1 MLDDDANKAIRR
13 YAMKQH
19 TITLNNA
26 YKQFTLDQDKI
37 LPPEETVKRFKTK
50 LKKIDLDILK
60 NTIRIDNGRL
70 NIPIYFSTC
79 GKDAAAVIGTKKQ
92 MGKGGTPAQ
101 AEASAVM
108 ELAERFSFFSF
119 AANPNN
125 FFIDK
130 FVNVKEDAIAFEMI
144 AKSVH
149 DESDDLKLSRKIFE
163 NLPLK
168 WTRGYNLTREK
179 EVLIPFDWFFAINEF
194 NGPSAGNCVEEALIQ
209 GICEIVERH
218 TSSIISQNKLKVPA
232 IRPESA
238 SDPLIT
244 EILQKYKNAGVDLY
258 LSDFSL
264 DTGIPTV
271 GVLAH
276 DPATFPHLS
285 EIVWTAGTTPNPQ
298 KALSRALTEVAQLA
312 GDFNTGANYVAS
324 GLPKFST
331 IEEADYVINPG
342 KRIDI
347 DDLPDQTDNNLKT
360 EILNCLSALAA
371 NNMEVLAINTMHS
384 QLVIPAFYTIIPG
397 AHFRERSLGT
407 SVAMFSAKHIFENRP
422 TKEAILELEAM
433 DKVLPG
439 KYYIHFYLG
448 ASNLAINDPKT
459 ALTSL
464 RRALTLNPTRQDI
477 PSIYSYLGV
486 ALKEMGE
493 YRQALA
499 NLQEGVKLDSC
510 RTDIYNLM
518 GFCHFKLKE
527 HEKAIRDFKKVIEL
541 DPSSA
546 IDYANIASNYR
557 QMGEKQ
563 KAIRYYQMAI
573 TLDDTI
579 QFAREHL
586 QELTG

>member
-1 MLDDDANKAIRR
+1 
-13 YAMKQH
+13 MKY
-19 TITLNNA
+19 TIALNDA

-37 LPPEETVKRFKTK
+37 LPPEETVNRFKTK
-50 LKKIDLDILK
+50 LKKINLDILK

-70 NIPIYFSTC
+70 DIPIYFSTC

-92 MGKGGTPAQ
+92 MGKGGTPHQ

-108 ELAERFSFFSF
+108 ELAERFSFFNF
-119 AANPNN
+119 AASPDN

-130 FVNVKEDAIAFEMI
+130 YTNVKEDVIAFELI

-149 DESDDLKLSRKIFE
+149 DESDDLMLSRKIFE

-194 NGPSAGNCVEEALIQ
+194 NGPAAGNCVEEALIQ

-218 TSSIISQNKLKVPA
+218 TSSIISQNKLKVAA
-232 IRPESA
+232 IRPESV
-238 SDPLIT
+238 SDPLVA
-244 EILQKYKNAGVDLY
+244 EMLQKYKNAGVDLY

-271 GVLAH
+271 AVLAH
-276 DPATFPHLS
+276 DPTTFPHLS

-324 GLPKFST
+324 GLPKFGT
-331 IEEADYVINPG
+331 IEEADFVINPG
-342 KRIDI
+342 KELDI
-347 DDLPDQTDNNLKT
+347 NDLSDISDNNLKT
-360 EILNCLSALAA
+360 EIINCLSALAA

-384 QLVIPAFYTIIPG
+384 QLEIPAFYTIIPG

-407 SVAMFSAKHIFENRP
+407 SVAMFSAKHIFENKP
-422 TKEAILELEAM
+422 AKEAILELAAV

-439 KYYIHFYLG
+439 KYYVHFYLG
-448 ASNLAINDPKT
+448 ACNLAINDPKT
-459 ALTSL
+459 SHTFLQ
-464 RRALTLNPTRQDI
+464 RALTLNPTRQDI

-499 NLQEGVKLDSC
+499 NLLEGEKLDNR

-527 HEKAIRDFKKVIEL
+527 HERAIEDFKKVIEL

-563 KAIRYYQMAI
+563 KAIRYYQMAL

-586 QELTG
+586 QELMG

>member
-1 MLDDDANKAIRR
+1 
-13 YAMKQH
+13 
-19 TITLNNA
+19 
-26 YKQFTLDQDKI
+26 
-37 LPPEETVKRFKTK
+37 
-50 LKKIDLDILK
+50 
-60 NTIRIDNGRL
+60 
-70 NIPIYFSTC
+70 
-79 GKDAAAVIGTKKQ
+79 
-92 MGKGGTPAQ
+92 
-101 AEASAVM
+101 
-108 ELAERFSFFSF
+108 
-119 AANPNN
+119 
-125 FFIDK
+125 
-130 FVNVKEDAIAFEMI
+130 
-144 AKSVH
+144 
-149 DESDDLKLSRKIFE
+149 
-163 NLPLK
+163 
-168 WTRGYNLTREK
+168 
-179 EVLIPFDWFFAINEF
+179 
-194 NGPSAGNCVEEALIQ
+194 
-209 GICEIVERH
+209 
-218 TSSIISQNKLKVPA
+218 
-232 IRPESA
+232 
-238 SDPLIT
+238 
-244 EILQKYKNAGVDLY
+244 
-258 LSDFSL
+258 
-264 DTGIPTV
+264 
-271 GVLAH
+271 
-276 DPATFPHLS
+276 
-285 EIVWTAGTTPNPQ
+285 
-298 KALSRALTEVAQLA
+298 LTEVAQLA

-439 KYYIHFYLG
+439 KYYVHFYLG

-499 NLQEGVKLDSC
+499 NLQEGKKLDSH

-527 HEKAIRDFKKVIEL
+527 HEKAIKDFKKVIEL

-563 KAIRYYQMAI
+563 KAIRYYQMALA
-573 TLDDTI
+573 LDDTI

-586 QELTG
+586 HELTG